1 MKKTTGELNSNILY
15 ILEDLYN
22 VLEEAEYHE
31 YDDAEDMHLAKV
43 EVLKIIDRMI
53 KRRMSK

>member
-1 MKKTTGELNSNILY
+1 MKKTTSELNGNIVH

-22 VLEEAEYHE
+22 RLEDSEYHE
-31 YDDAEDMHLAKV
+31 YDDAEDMHLAKA

-53 KRRMSK
+53 KRRMS

>member
-1 MKKTTGELNSNILY
+1 MKKTTGELNGNIIH

-22 VLEEAEYHE
+22 RLEDSEYHE
-31 YDDAEDMHLAKV
+31 YDDAEDMHLAKA

-53 KRRMSK
+53 KRRMS